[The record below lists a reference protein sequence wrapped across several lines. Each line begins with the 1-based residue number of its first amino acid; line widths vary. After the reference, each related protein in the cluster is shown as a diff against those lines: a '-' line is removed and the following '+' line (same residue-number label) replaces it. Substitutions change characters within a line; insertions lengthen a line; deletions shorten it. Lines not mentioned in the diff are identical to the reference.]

1 MKKNP
6 NIEYNSKEEN
16 AFSLSTGDLMAGL
29 LFIFIL
35 LLMGAL
41 LQVQEKAEQD
51 EEIVKRYDQIKT
63 QLYIDLQE
71 EFKEDLTVWRATI
84 DSTLC
89 IRFQEPSM
97 LFDEG
102 LDVLKPNFKVIL
114 NDFFP
119 RYIAVLSRPQYK
131 DNIEE
136 IRIEGHTNSNGGYYS
151 NMKLSQDRTR
161 AVLQYC
167 FSLMNENDVN
177 WLRGLVTANGL
188 SSSHLIYTKS
198 GDEDKNLSRR
208 VEFRVRTNAEK
219 QLEDIA
225 DKRFNR
231 KKND

>member
-1 MKKNP
+1 MKKQKIVYTGN
-6 NIEYNSKEEN
+6 EEN

-71 EFKEDLTVWRATI
+71 EFKKDLTVWRATI

-102 LDVLKPNFKVIL
+102 KDVLKFKFKEIL
-114 NDFFP
+114 DDFFP
-119 RYIAVLSRPQYK
+119 RYIAVLNRPQYR

-136 IRIEGHTNSNGGYYS
+136 IRIEGHTNTNGGYYS

-167 FSLMNENDVN
+167 FSLMSEEDVM
-177 WLRGLVTANGL
+177 WLKGLVTANGL
-188 SSSHLIYTKS
+188 SSSHLILTKD
-198 GDEDKNLSRR
+198 GEENKDLSRR

-231 KKND
+231 NKHE

>member
-1 MKKNP
+1 MKKKRT
-6 NIEYNSKEEN
+6 EYESKDEN
-16 AFSLSTGDLMAGL
+16 AFALSTGDLMASL

-63 QLYIDLQE
+63 QLYIDLQQ
-71 EFKEDLTVWRATI
+71 EFKDDLAVWRGTI

-102 LDVLKPNFKVIL
+102 QSLLKPKFKNIL
-114 NDFFP
+114 DDFFP
-119 RYIAVLSRPQYK
+119 RYIAVLSRDEYR

-151 NMKLSQDRTR
+151 NMELSQDRTR

-167 FSLMNENDVN
+167 FSLMSDDLEE
-177 WLRGLVTANGL
+177 WLKGLVTANGL
-188 SSSHLIYTKS
+188 SSSHLILKMN
-198 GDEDKNLSRR
+198 GEEDKDLSRR

-225 DKRFNR
+225 NKRFIH
-231 KKND
+231 KQ